1 MPFGVLVIYE
11 VNISSALDVQALGYS
26 SEADRADPYSTEPL
40 FRKETT

>member
-11 VNISSALDVQALGYS
+11 VNSSVLDVQALGYS